1 MAPDRTDGWLELVT
15 GCSVR
20 VATAAATHPLV
31 GCVCVCFILFILFV
45 LFVFCCAISMRRQPT
60 DADVQTILA
69 NLKLPHMPTPTPTTT
84 AAATTA
90 AASLFQNNTNNNDH
104 THDPSS
110 SSSASSSSSSNYPS
124 LRILVV
130 ADIDLASAS
139 ALAEYTLQQKN
150 QVFDAR
156 DIDLCIACGS
166 FCRDDDLSPYLRGKQ
181 QRRARERRQKR
192 RQREYTDDEQSEP
205 PPPATTM
212 TTTTTTTTM
221 QPNNNN
227 DYYFNNNNQ
236 EDETRTTT
244 TTTTTTNNGHEE
256 LFWRS
261 REETSALEGLM
272 TAALSQLESIV
283 CRVVYCPGAS
293 DPLTTL
299 LHHRGGT
306 DTGTTTTAATSA
318 LDDHPTDS
326 RAPRPKRLT
335 PNSRNI
341 HQQWL
346 PLAPGIG
353 CAALLYLD
361 NQHIPSTAGQSN
373 SSNTNNNN
381 NSTTTTSPRRGT
393 TPPRLSSSLGNTR
406 SPSASS
412 LLDHDGTVGPSS
424 PTDDASDHED
434 NHDANDIKLL
444 TEQLLQ
450 LKK

>member
-1 MAPDRTDGWLELVT
+1 M
-15 GCSVR
+15 
-20 VATAAATHPLV
+20 
-31 GCVCVCFILFILFV
+31 
-45 LFVFCCAISMRRQPT
+45 Q
-60 DADVQTILA
+60 
-69 NLKLPHMPTPTPTTT
+69 
-84 AAATTA
+84 
-90 AASLFQNNTNNNDH
+90 QN
-104 THDPSS
+104 
-110 SSSASSSSSSNYPS
+110 
-124 LRILVV
+124 
-130 ADIDLASAS
+130 
-139 ALAEYTLQQKN
+139 N

-205 PPPATTM
+205 PPATTM
-212 TTTTTTTTM
+212 TTTTTM

-227 DYYFNNNNQ
+227 DYYFNNNNNNNNQ
-236 EDETRTTT
+236 EDETRTT

-361 NQHIPSTAGQSN
+361 NQHIPSTAVRAG
-373 SSNTNNNN
+373 TM
-381 NSTTTTSPRRGT
+381 RGKEK
-393 TPPRLSSSLGNTR
+393 S
-406 SPSASS
+406 
-412 LLDHDGTVGPSS
+412 V
-424 PTDDASDHED
+424 
-434 NHDANDIKLL
+434 
-444 TEQLLQ
+444 
-450 LKK
+450 